1 MLDKTIRA
9 IQFIARPAVR
19 YTTQAVAYT
28 AKRTVPKTKEVIDT
42 WNREWKAS
50 VHRDD
55 VLSSLK
61 IQAPDLYAKI
71 QKLGLAEAFKED
83 LPFDH
88 GENLT
93 QPVHTQVKPRASEK
107 DSGEVGICNFCCGPY
122 IDGNCQEYQCH
133 S

>member
-28 AKRTVPKTKEVIDT
+28 AKHTVPKTKEVIDT
-42 WNREWKAS
+42 WNREWKTS

-71 QKLGLAEAFKED
+71 QKLGLDEAFKED
-83 LPFDH
+83 LPEFP
-88 GENLT
+88 E
-93 QPVHTQVKPRASEK
+93 VHTQVKPKASEK
-107 DSGEVGICNFCCGPY
+107 DSGDVGICNFCCGPY

>member
-61 IQAPDLYAKI
+61 TQAPDLYAKI

-83 LPFDH
+83 FPEFP
-88 GENLT
+88 E
-93 QPVHTQVKPRASEK
+93 VHTKVKPKASEK
-107 DSGEVGICNFCCGPY
+107 DSGDVGICNFCCGPY

>member
-28 AKRTVPKTKEVIDT
+28 AKHTVPKTKEVIDT
-42 WNREWKAS
+42 WNREWKACI
-50 VHRDD
+50 HRDD

-61 IQAPDLYAKI
+61 TQAPDLYAKI

-83 LPFDH
+83 FPEFP
-88 GENLT
+88 E
-93 QPVHTQVKPRASEK
+93 VHTKVKPKASEK
-107 DSGEVGICNFCCGPY
+107 DSGDVGICNFCCGPY